1 MPALIAF
8 LVGHGYVVLFV
19 WVLLEQGG
27 LPLPSIPLLLAAGA
41 LAGAGKLNLAL
52 CLGLP
57 VVASM
62 TSDICWYEIGKRRG
76 GSVLNWICRVSLE
89 PDSCARRTEDLYA
102 RLGAKSLLVA
112 KFVPGLSSV
121 APPLA
126 GIFRMRLSRF
136 LMYDALGDLLWS
148 GTFIGLGFAFSSE
161 LERVAKYA
169 LRLGEMLVF
178 LLLTALAAY
187 ILYKYIQRR
196 RFLRNLR
203 IARIT
208 PEELKRMLDAGEA
221 IQIVDLRHSVEFEA
235 DPLTIPG
242 ALRLDPKEIEQ
253 RQQEIQRD
261 RDVVLYCT

>member
-1 MPALIAF
+1 MRTLLNF
-8 LVGHGYVVLFV
+8 LVDHGYVVLFV

-27 LPLPSIPLLLAAGA
+27 LPIPSIPLLLAAGA

-52 CLGLP
+52 CL
-57 VVASM
+57 VVPIIASLI
-62 TSDICWYEIGKRRG
+62 SDFCWYEIGKRRG
-76 GSVLNWICRVSLE
+76 GSVLNLVCRISLE

-102 RLGAKSLLVA
+102 RLGAKSLLIA

-126 GIFRMRLSRF
+126 GIFRMRLLRF
-136 LMYDALGDLLWS
+136 LMYDALGGLLWS
-148 GTFIGLGFAFSSE
+148 ATFTGLGFVFSSQ
-161 LERVAKYA
+161 LEQVAKYA
-169 LRLGEMLVF
+169 LRLGETLVF
-178 LLLTALAAY
+178 LLVTALAVY
-187 ILYKYIQRR
+187 ILYKYIQRQK
-196 RFLRNLR
+196 FLRDLR

-208 PEELKRMLDAGEA
+208 PEELKRMLDAGEN

-242 ALRLDPKEIEQ
+242 ALRLDPKEIEK
-253 RQQEIQRD
+253 RQQEIPRD

>member
-1 MPALIAF
+1 MPTLIRF
-8 LVGHGYVVLFV
+8 LVNHGYVVLFV

-27 LPLPSIPLLLAAGA
+27 LPIPSIPLLLAAGA

-52 CLGLP
+52 CLSLP

-62 TSDICWYEIGKRRG
+62 ISDICWYEIGKRRG
-76 GSVLNWICRVSLE
+76 GSVLNLICRISLE

-102 RLGAKSLLVA
+102 RLGAKSLFIA
-112 KFVPGLSSV
+112 RFVPGLSSV

-136 LMYDALGDLLWS
+136 LVYDALGGVLWS
-148 GTFIGLGFAFSSE
+148 VTFIGLGFVFSSE
-161 LERVAKYA
+161 LERIAKYA

-178 LLLTALAAY
+178 LLVTALAAY

-208 PEELKRMLDAGEA
+208 PEELKRMLDAGEN
-221 IQIVDLRHSVEFEA
+221 IQIVDLRHAVEFEA

-242 ALRLDPKEIEQ
+242 ALRLDPKEIEK
-253 RQQEIQRD
+253 RQQEIPRD